1 MQMRL
6 CVIPV
11 NDRAFAPSLHK
22 SAPWFTLLL
31 RANDLRAFEAN
42 FVFIN
47 QDAANHLVL
56 RLTML

>member
-1 MQMRL
+1 
-6 CVIPV
+6 VIPV